1 MSEEFALVGGLSLG
15 GARWASEAEG
25 QGAAGAAVVVSLLV
39 RETEE
44 TETLRKS

>member
-1 MSEEFALVGGLSLG
+1 MSEEFALVGRLSLA

-39 RETEE
+39 RERDKNT
-44 TETLRKS
+44 